1 MNVSKI
7 KLVIALIGLIFISC
21 SKNKMNDLVTVVIPV
36 NVVPVNNNLIQF
48 VFTSDPHY
56 GLTKATFQG
65 ANNVDA
71 SIVNAALVNKLNS
84 LNSILL
90 PNDGGVN
97 AGQRID
103 FIDCVIIG
111 GDIANRE
118 ETSSNIQAAAISWN
132 QFSKDYITNLSLTNR
147 NKQKTDLY
155 IVPGN
160 HDVSN
165 TVGYY
170 ANMAPPTDASSM
182 IGMYNLMLNPN
193 IPRTAASYNYVT
205 DKVHYSKDIQGIH
218 FMFINLWPDSS
229 ERVWMIKDLQNVS
242 STTPIFLFMHSIPNV
257 EARFFTNPNQSQNIN
272 STDKFENLLSEV
284 FKDGAKTIND
294 LATIEQRAFT
304 DFLRLHPNIK
314 AFFHGHNNYNQY
326 YVWQGP
332 DNNIALNCF
341 RVDSPMK
348 GTTSATDETKLS
360 FQFVAVDTTSKTMT
374 IRECL
379 WNVAPANPLAPV
391 TWGTTATVSL
401 K

>member
-1 MNVSKI
+1 
-7 KLVIALIGLIFISC
+7 
-21 SKNKMNDLVTVVIPV
+21 
-36 NVVPVNNNLIQF
+36 
-48 VFTSDPHY
+48 
-56 GLTKATFQG
+56 
-65 ANNVDA
+65 VDA
-71 SIVNAALVNKLNS
+71 SIVNAALVNKLNA
-84 LNSILL
+84 LNAVTL

-97 AGQRID
+97 AGQTID
-103 FIDCVIIG
+103 FVDCIITG

-118 ETSSNIQAAAISWN
+118 ETSSNIQAATISWN
-132 QFSKDYITNLSLTNR
+132 QFSKDYIANLKLTNR
-147 NKQKTDLY
+147 NKQKTDLF

-170 ANMAPPTDASSM
+170 ASMAPPTDASSM
-182 IGMYNLMLNPN
+182 IGMYNLMINPS
-193 IPRTAASYNYVT
+193 IPKTAASFNYVT

-229 ERVWMIKDLQNVS
+229 ERVWMVKDLQNVS
-242 STTPIFLFMHSIPNV
+242 STTPVFLFMHSIPNV
-257 EARFFTNPNQSQNIN
+257 EARFFTNPNNSQNIN
-272 STDKFENLLSEV
+272 ATDKFENLLSEV

-294 LATIEQRAFT
+294 VAYIEQRAFT
-304 DFLRLHPNIK
+304 DFLKLRPNIK

-332 DNNIALNCF
+332 DNNISLNCF

-348 GTTSATDETKLS
+348 GSVSATDETKLS
-360 FQFVAVDTTSKTMT
+360 FQFVAVDTTTKNMT

-379 WNVAPANPLAPV
+379 WNPTPSNPAAQV
-391 TWGTTATVSL
+391 TWGTSATISL